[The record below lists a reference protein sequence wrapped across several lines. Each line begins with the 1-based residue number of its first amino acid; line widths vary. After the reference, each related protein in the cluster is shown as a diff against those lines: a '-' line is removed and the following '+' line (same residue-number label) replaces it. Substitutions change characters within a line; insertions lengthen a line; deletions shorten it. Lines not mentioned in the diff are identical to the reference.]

1 MVNIEKI
8 EVIECNSPT
17 LSFGEKSE
25 FSKLRVELSSELP
38 DIHETRPKKR
48 KKRNHTTISDLM
60 MNFYWLRQ
68 LLNQTRQQETAFQ
81 VAAPSEW
88 NNLPKSLRLEND
100 LKYFKTKLKTFLF
113 QKAYYYFINFLLFS
127 IYITLTFNFL
137 PL

>member
-1 MVNIEKI
+1 
-8 EVIECNSPT
+8 
-17 LSFGEKSE
+17 
-25 FSKLRVELSSELP
+25 
-38 DIHETRPKKR
+38 
-48 KKRNHTTISDLM
+48 M
-60 MNFYWLRQ
+60 MNFYWLHQ